1 MESFRISLEAVAP
14 IFLLMILGYL
24 LKTAKFADKK
34 TFNAINKLVFRV
46 FLPVLL
52 FYNVYKTEATQ
63 IFDLKQIL
71 FTVIGTVC
79 VFVIGLIT
87 VFFITKDNSKRGVML
102 QGFFRSNYA
111 ILGMPLISYIYGDGA
126 GGISALLLVV
136 IIPVFNILAVIGLEI
151 FNGGEI
157 NLKKIARGIATN
169 PLIIGCMLG
178 LLFLLLDINLP
189 QFIETA
195 VRDVSRVASPLAII
209 TLGASINISSIK
221 GYIKENLIVVS
232 TRLVWVP
239 LVMLAIAAN
248 IGIRGE
254 AFACLIIVFGSPVA
268 VSSFAMAQQ
277 MGGDENLAAQI
288 VAISSALCV
297 FTLFLWIFI
306 YSSLGIL

>member
-1 MESFRISLEAVAP
+1 
-14 IFLLMILGYL
+14 
-24 LKTAKFADKK
+24 
-34 TFNAINKLVFRV
+34 
-46 FLPVLL
+46 
-52 FYNVYKTEATQ
+52 
-63 IFDLKQIL
+63 
-71 FTVIGTVC
+71 
-79 VFVIGLIT
+79 
-87 VFFITKDNSKRGVML
+87 
-102 QGFFRSNYA
+102 
-111 ILGMPLISYIYGDGA
+111 
-126 GGISALLLVV
+126 
-136 IIPVFNILAVIGLEI
+136 
-151 FNGGEI
+151 
-157 NLKKIARGIATN
+157 
-169 PLIIGCMLG
+169 
-178 LLFLLLDINLP
+178 
-189 QFIETA
+189 
-195 VRDVSRVASPLAII
+195 
-209 TLGASINISSIK
+209 LGASINISSIK